1 MTLRHVYAK
10 CKKHSRDDERWC
22 FLKRVGEKLGCER
35 GYVVLPVMPVL
46 CLHVNVSYA
55 LLRLIM
61 RERRPYLYHKGV
73 PHLVLCSP
81 VVQSCF

>member
-1 MTLRHVYAK
+1 MESSYGDTRRYHNT
-10 CKKHSRDDERWC
+10 
-22 FLKRVGEKLGCER
+22 
-35 GYVVLPVMPVL
+35 VVPVL